1 MPSYLSSKGLEEIKQ
16 ELERRQ
22 KITRREIAEKIAGAK
37 ELGDLSENFE
47 YQEAK
52 EEQGMNEARIAQLEN
67 QIHDVVVIDVSRGAS
82 SIGIGTMFI
91 AQVNGEKRSF
101 TMVGS
106 NEANPLEGKISNESP
121 IGLAFLG
128 AREGD
133 TVSIEV
139 PSGTMKYKIVEIH

>member
-1 MPSYLSSKGLEEIKQ
+1 MPTYLSTQALEEIKQ

-47 YQEAK
+47 YQESK
-52 EEQGMNEARIAQLEN
+52 EEQGMNEARISQLEN
-67 QIHDVVVIDVSRGAS
+67 QIHDVVVIDAARGAS

-91 AQVNGEKRSF
+91 AQVAGEKKAF

-106 NEANPLEGKISNESP
+106 NEADPLNGKISNESP

-128 AREGD
+128 AKTGD
-133 TVSIEV
+133 VVSIDV
-139 PSGTMKYKIVEIH
+139 PSGTMKYKIVELH

>member
-1 MPSYLSSKGLEEIKQ
+1 MPSYLSTKGLQEIKE
-16 ELERRQ
+16 ELTRRQ

-52 EEQGMNEARIAQLEN
+52 EEQGMNEARISQLEN
-67 QIHDVVVIDVSRGAS
+67 QIHDVVVIDAAKGAS
-82 SIGIGTMFI
+82 HIGIGTMFI
-91 AQVNGEKRSF
+91 VEIGGEKKSF

-128 AREGD
+128 AKEGD
-133 TVSIEV
+133 VVSVQV
-139 PSGTMKYKIVEIH
+139 PSGTADCKILELH